1 MRTRTLRLLFLVC
14 ACLVVGLAACGSS
27 SSGGE
32 TMADGG
38 ALTLTASSD
47 STADGPVTITA
58 TPDSIAA
65 DVAWTLDGA
74 GAIAEN
80 KGAQTHYK
88 APNPATVPGASI
100 TVTAKVG
107 TQTASLKLTAAPM
120 ALTAAKIPGLTAPVN
135 VTFDAQDVPH
145 VFCAA
150 MNDCL
155 AVQGYLQARD
165 RFFQMDFFRRVAR
178 GRLASLIGQ
187 PGVSQDQQIL
197 TIFVTRDGKRIEDAL
212 YAVADAETKG
222 WLTSYSAGVNA
233 YLGTLTAASQ
243 LPGEYAT
250 LPPVKPAAIPRWEPQ
265 DTLAIARLQQFQL
278 SESLSQELDYG
289 TFARAYGVGGLKAD
303 PGKYNA
309 YVRAE
314 QPLAG
319 YTLGDDSKI
328 GMHRR
333 PPQPHGMSAPM
344 MTIAP
349 WLGAMSDA
357 RKNFEAVRPIFGRI
371 LDGAGSNN
379 WVVDAAHSQTGK
391 AMVANDPH
399 LSLNY
404 PPLFHLIS
412 MTASDSSGLD
422 LTGGSFA
429 GIPGALVG
437 RGKHVGWGVTVV
449 GYDVT
454 DVYLETLVCDNPMG
468 KLLCPQVLYK
478 GQPVSFLNVPSAL
491 TYSIQIAGSSVPFPW
506 TVLVVP
512 HHGPMIAY
520 DTMNGVGM
528 SVRWTGHE
536 VTPQDLRAFLGLNTA
551 TSVGDATLPK
561 GSAFAAL
568 ANYAV
573 GAQNFVLA
581 DDQGNIGY
589 DPHAIVPKRPW
600 AGTGAGKM
608 PWLPLD
614 GSSGNAE
621 WGTGNAADNCAGAGA
636 SAPSASCW
644 IPDAQLPTACG
655 SGCTVNTKA
664 AGFKGYL
671 ATANSDPAGYGD
683 TSDPTT
689 GLPTGVMGA
698 PYLSFTWDD
707 PTDMRY
713 SRIAQLLKT
722 NTQNG
727 GKVSVDGMVS
737 IQSDHQS
744 LLGKVFEPLYPVLG
758 TAPAS
763 YTSARTILGAWKAHG
778 YDCPSGLTDTD
789 PNGVASTDAAVLAS
803 SAGCLLFHQFLRHLT
818 TNVFADD
825 LAAVKGLTGTAIGT
839 DGAAELKAMLYMLSL
854 PAGDPGTP
862 ALTTFCN
869 DVDAMGVMKTAH
881 TCQEQVVT
889 ALASAYDSVSAA
901 LGTDTSK
908 WIWGRLHTASA
919 SSPYPTL
926 TAPFAAGPFA
936 RPGGAFTVDVGS
948 PSLQLS
954 DKLDFSYA
962 HGSNVRHVSLM
973 TTDVTAN
980 VCKMQLPGAEKDGPW
995 TKGAAPDLI
1004 GQYMKNKY
1012 FEFLIGT
1019 AVNQTAYS
1027 TETFSGQ

>member
-1 MRTRTLRLLFLVC
+1 MRTRTLRAFVLLV
-14 ACLVVGLAACGSS
+14 ACLIVCISACSGS
-27 SSGGE
+27 SSGGG
-32 TMADGG
+32 TTSGDGP
-38 ALTLTASSD
+38 LTLTTSSD

-74 GAIAEN
+74 GAIAEI

-88 APNPATVPGASI
+88 APIPASVPGASV

-107 TQTASLKLTAAPM
+107 TQTASVKITASPM

-187 PGVSQDQQIL
+187 PGVSQDQQLL

-222 WLTSYSAGVNA
+222 WLTSYAAGVNA
-233 YLGTLTAASQ
+233 YLGTLTSASQ
-243 LPGEYAT
+243 LPGEYAK
-250 LPPVKPAAIPRWEPQ
+250 LPPVKPADIPRWEPQ

-278 SESLSQELDYG
+278 SETLSQELDYG
-289 TFARAYGVGGLKAD
+289 TFASAYGVGGLKAD

-309 YVRAE
+309 WVRPE

-319 YTLGDDSKI
+319 YTLGDDTKI
-328 GMHRR
+328 GMR
-333 PPQPHGMSAPM
+333 PPPPPHGMSAPM
-344 MTIAP
+344 MNLAP
-349 WLGAMSDA
+349 WLAPMAEA

-422 LTGGSFA
+422 ITGGSFA

-454 DVYLETLVCDNPMG
+454 DVYLETLVCDKPMG
-468 KLLCPQVLYK
+468 MLLCPQVLYK
-478 GQPVSFLNVPSAL
+478 GQAVSFLNVPSAL
-491 TYSIQIAGSSVPFPW
+491 TYQIQIAGSNVPFPW

-512 HHGPMIAY
+512 HHGPIISY
-520 DTMNGVGM
+520 DPMNGTAM

-568 ANYAV
+568 ENYAV

-589 DPHAIVPKRPW
+589 DPHARVPKRPW
-600 AGTGAGKM
+600 AGAGPGRM
-608 PWLPLD
+608 PWMPLD

-621 WGTGNAADNCAGAGA
+621 WGTGNDADNCAGSGA
-636 SAPSASCW
+636 TKAAASCW
-644 IPDAQLPTACG
+644 IPDNQLPTACG

-671 ATANSDPAGYGD
+671 ATANSDPGGYGD

-689 GLPTGVMGA
+689 GLPTGVPGA

-722 NTQNG
+722 STANG
-727 GKVSVDGMVS
+727 GKVSVDGMMK

-744 LLGKVFEPLYPVLG
+744 LLGKVFEGLYPALG

-763 YTSARTILGAWKAHG
+763 YTSARTILGAWKTGG
-778 YDCPSGLTDTD
+778 YDCPTALADAD
-789 PNGVASTDAAVLAS
+789 PNGAASADATVLSS
-803 SAGCLLFHQFLRHLT
+803 SAGCLLFHQFLRTLLG
-818 TNVFADD
+818 NVFVDD
-825 LAAVKGLTGTAIGT
+825 LGAIKGIANATIGIN
-839 DGAAELKAMLYMLSL
+839 GAAEVNAMLYMLSL
-854 PAGDPGTP
+854 NPLDAGTP

-869 DVDAMGVMKTAH
+869 DVDSKGVMTAAH

-889 ALASAYDSVSAA
+889 ALAAAYDTVSAA
-901 LGTDTSK
+901 LGTDTKK
-908 WIWGRLHTASA
+908 WIWGRVHTASTT
-919 SSPYPTL
+919 SPYATL
-926 TAPFAAGPFA
+926 VAPFASGPFA

-948 PSLQLS
+948 PSLQKNT
-954 DKLDFSYA
+954 KLDFSYG

-973 TTDVTAN
+973 STDASAN

-995 TKGAAPDLI
+995 TKGQAPDLV
-1004 GQYMKNKY
+1004 GQYMMNKY
-1012 FEFLIGT
+1012 FDFLIGT
-1019 AVNQTAYS
+1019 AVNQSAYS
-1027 TETFSGQ
+1027 TETFSAQ

>member
-1 MRTRTLRLLFLVC
+1 MRTHTLRVPFLLV
-14 ACLVVGLAACGSS
+14 ACLVVGVAACSSS
-27 SSGGE
+27 SSGD
-32 TMADGG
+32 TSTADGG

-65 DVAWTLDGA
+65 EVAWTLEGA
-74 GAIAEN
+74 GTIAEN
-80 KGAQTHYK
+80 TGAQTHYK

-178 GRLASLIGQ
+178 GRLASLIGD
-187 PGVSQDQQIL
+187 PGVSQDKQLL

-212 YAVADAETKG
+212 FAVADAETKG
-222 WLTSYSAGVNA
+222 WLGAYSAGVNA
-233 YLGTLTAASQ
+233 YLGTLTTAAQ
-243 LPGEYAT
+243 LPGEYAK
-250 LPPVKPAAIPRWEPQ
+250 LPPVSPAAIPRWEPQ

-278 SESLSQELDYG
+278 SETLSQEMDYG
-289 TFARAYGVGGLKAD
+289 TLAAAYGVGGLKPD

-309 YVRAE
+309 AIRSE

-328 GMHRR
+328 GMHR
-333 PPQPHGMSAPM
+333 PAAPHGMSAPM
-344 MTIAP
+344 MNIAP
-349 WLGAMSDA
+349 WLAPMAEA
-357 RKNFEAVRPIFGRI
+357 RHNFESVRPIFGRI

-422 LTGGSFA
+422 VTGGAFA
-429 GIPGALVG
+429 GIPGTLVG

-468 KLLCPQVLYK
+468 MLLCPQVLYQGK
-478 GQPVSFLNVPSAL
+478 PVSFLNVPTAL
-491 TYSIQIAGSSVPFPW
+491 SYSIKIAGSNVPFPW

-520 DTMNGVGM
+520 DPMSQTGM

-536 VTPQDLRAFLGLNTA
+536 VTPQDLRAFLGLGTA

-568 ANYAV
+568 KNYAV

-589 DPHAIVPKRPW
+589 DPHALVPKRPW
-600 AGTGAGKM
+600 AGAGAGRL

-614 GSSGNAE
+614 GKSGNAE
-621 WGTGNAADNCAGAGA
+621 WGTGNAADNCAGTGA
-636 SAPSASCW
+636 NAPADACW
-644 IPDAQLPTACG
+644 IPDNQLPTACA

-683 TSDPTT
+683 TSDPVS
-689 GLPTGVMGA
+689 GLPTGVAGA
-698 PYLSFTWDD
+698 PYLSFGWDD

-722 NTQNG
+722 NTSNG
-727 GKVSVDGMVS
+727 GKVSVDGMTA

-744 LLGKVFEPLYPVLG
+744 LLGKVFESLYPPLG

-763 YTSARTILGAWKAHG
+763 YASARTILGAWKAQG
-778 YDCPSGLTDTD
+778 YDCPTGLTDTD
-789 PNGVASTDAAVLAS
+789 PNGAAVADTVVLAN
-803 SAGCLLFHQFLRHLT
+803 SAGCLLFHQFLRT
-818 TNVFADD
+818 VVNNVFADD
-825 LAAVKGLTGTAIGT
+825 IGAVKGITGTAIGT
-839 DGAAELKAMLYMLSL
+839 DGGGELKALLYMLSL
-854 PAGDPGTP
+854 NPADAGTP
-862 ALTTFCN
+862 ALSTFCN
-869 DVDAMGVMKTAH
+869 DVDTKGVLTTAH
-881 TCQEQVVT
+881 TCQEQVIT
-889 ALASAYDSVSAA
+889 ALASAYDTVSGA
-901 LGTDTSK
+901 LGTDTTK
-908 WIWGRLHTASA
+908 WIWGRVHTASA
-919 SSPYPTL
+919 TSPYATIV
-926 TAPFAAGPFA
+926 APFLAGPFA

-948 PSLQLS
+948 PSLVKS
-954 DKLDFSYA
+954 DKLDFSYG

-973 TTDVTAN
+973 STDAAAN

-1012 FEFLIGT
+1012 FDFLLGP
-1019 AVNQTAYS
+1019 AVNQSAYS
-1027 TETFSGQ
+1027 TETFTAP